1 MLFWGL
7 LFIGALYLIGVLIDL
22 IINKKDKRPNGF
34 REGQMVKVISVLIVA
49 SVILLP
55 FIILMEKMH

>member
-7 LFIGALYLIGVLIDL
+7 LFIGVLYLIGVLIDL

-34 REGQMVKVISVLIVA
+34 REG
-49 SVILLP
+49 
-55 FIILMEKMH
+55 